1 MNSCYYQFTSKGR
14 VQHKRQACTRCYP
27 NTQQLT
33 KTKLNKLNTKPTN
46 KYKITIT
53 LLLLLLL
60 LYIKLAQ
67 VTYNQVQPLRINY
80 LASSHRGIKALIVS
94 SIKIV

>member
-1 MNSCYYQFTSKGR
+1 MI
-14 VQHKRQACTRCYP
+14 
-27 NTQQLT
+27 
-33 KTKLNKLNTKPTN
+33 
-46 KYKITIT
+46 KILM

-60 LYIKLAQ
+60 LLLLAQ
-67 VTYNQVQPLRINY
+67 VTYKQVQPLRINY